1 MATPTKIRATP
12 RVTRHNPYPSDD
24 LRKYKIPGGFQYI
37 MQATHTTN
45 GGYVDKVD
53 MTIKATKAGS
63 LIRAFS
69 SSGIHGALGD
79 NGQNYKNIAFF
90 VSQMATGHFPLK
102 RIFGC
107 GLE

>member
-79 NGQNYKNIAFF
+79 NGQNTTRTLH
-90 VSQMATGHFPLK
+90 SL
-102 RIFGC
+102 
-107 GLE
+107 